1 MNFLPSKSKDRNIV
15 DGALW
20 VFFAESL
27 LLPTGFII
35 TIFLTRRLGPTTFG
49 LLTLT
54 TVIVTWLQTI
64 IQSLFNRAT
73 VKVISQSD
81 NWQSAGTKIVQL
93 NVGVGL
99 AAMCT
104 LWLLASPIATILD
117 DPALARF
124 IRLFAI
130 DIPLFTLARSHR
142 NILIGLGRFRQ
153 RALASAI
160 YWTVRLAIII
170 LLVELGLSVNGAIL
184 GTIIASLAEVITCRI
199 LIQPRLLARSDFPSR
214 QLWSY
219 ATPLFVFSLCV
230 ILFRRID
237 LIALKALGGSIA
249 MAGFYGAAQNLNRLA
264 YLLEKSISPLVLSS
278 MNKAIFE
285 GDLNSAKETS
295 RNALRVI
302 ILLFPLAALISGSS
316 SEIINLIFGP
326 AYSDAAPILGILFWS
341 SIVLMIV
348 YITVSILTAIEKQNW
363 TIVIILPVLVIAT
376 ISHWFIIPKFGAAG
390 AAMVTTLVAFLGAII
405 SILVIYKLWNILPPF
420 LSTVFLPYI

>member
-249 MAGFYGAAQNLNRLA
+249 MAG
-264 YLLEKSISPLVLSS
+264 
-278 MNKAIFE
+278 
-285 GDLNSAKETS
+285 
-295 RNALRVI
+295 
-302 ILLFPLAALISGSS
+302 
-316 SEIINLIFGP
+316 
-326 AYSDAAPILGILFWS
+326 
-341 SIVLMIV
+341 
-348 YITVSILTAIEKQNW
+348 
-363 TIVIILPVLVIAT
+363 TI
-376 ISHWFIIPKFGAAG
+376 
-390 AAMVTTLVAFLGAII
+390 
-405 SILVIYKLWNILPPF
+405 
-420 LSTVFLPYI
+420 